1 MPSGPYERFY
11 PGEDKGLLDPT
22 WGGGAHRLSAPSV
35 SQHGGTM
42 ALSLLGGPAVG
53 YGAKLGYQGIVRGG
67 QALDRVLPA
76 LKTVI
81 KRAAPVWGE
90 GVLDYGVGKQTEKEV
105 EKVVKKVKERRREPA
120 PLSRLKTGEV
130 RQSVES
136 GLTGA
141 SWYSRA
147 EDTVLNAKQRKAT
160 ADQWISEIGRSGGK
174 KELNMS
180 GDWKGALKKAEGSLN
195 QQEVLTLLQPYT
207 IQLEE
212 KYYTNDIRE
221 ATVFELPRWTR
232 HSNLH
237 LDDYGLD
244 NQVEILLKLPQ
255 RHGESPASINFI
267 DHDWNREGPKDNY
280 NVVVHIRG
288 NDGKLFNLPAFII
301 QEIQSN
307 WHQKGQAE
315 GYRQPMPTP
324 DDMELK
330 RVSVEEAFHYGQ
342 SRIEDDIQWRQ
353 TTTPWWE
360 MVDFQDWQEHRNLP
374 EGTPVTLYRMKGSDK
389 WELAPESDITLDELW
404 NREFDYYSGGETRP
418 NDAFYDAFEASSN
431 NRPPDGPYKTT
442 WHELGFKRALMEAL
456 RDPNKEYLAWTTGEV
471 QAERNYGENWEDAW
485 PEKSKFPL
493 QLYNEKMV
501 RFAKKF
507 LGVTPQLHKPGEWT
521 VFDSRNGNP
530 VRYFDSADEASKYV
544 DSRRQIRDAGS
555 PNAFLDYD
563 RTKGDLW
570 YIKID
575 EEMRD
580 KFIKTLEGELPGG
593 KRNYNIPLHL
603 RNKEEVQMPTAQKEG
618 GGLLGRYA

>member
-76 LKTVI
+76 LKTLV

-90 GVLDYGVGKQTEKEV
+90 GLLDYGVGKQTEKEV
-105 EKVVKKVKERRREPA
+105 EKIVKEVKERREPA
-120 PLSRLKTGEV
+120 PLSRLTTGRV

-136 GLTGA
+136 DLTGA

-180 GDWKGALKKAEGSLN
+180 GDWKGALKKAEGSLS

-212 KYYTNDIRE
+212 KYYTNDIRQ
-221 ATVFELPRWTR
+221 ATVFELPRWT
-232 HSNLH
+232 NVFPQLH

-244 NQVEILLKLPQ
+244 NQVEILLKLPD
-255 RHGESPASINFI
+255 RDNIPPEEYLELGNFI
-267 DHDWNREGPKDNY
+267 DHDWNRDGPPENL
-280 NVVVHIRG
+280 NVLVHIRG
-288 NDGKLFNLPAFII
+288 NDGKLFNKDAFII

-307 WHQKGQAE
+307 WHQKGQAS
-315 GYRQPMPTP
+315 GYWHHPTQE
-324 DDMELK
+324 ELK
-330 RVSVEEAFHYGQ
+330 KWYGGTIRGQQMSWEELSDWDRDNLTDNYVNFY
-342 SRIEDDIQWRQ
+342 RRD
-353 TTTPWWE
+353 
-360 MVDFQDWQEHRNLP
+360 MVP
-374 EGTPVTLYRMKGSDK
+374 
-389 WELAPESDITLDELW
+389 
-404 NREFDYYSGGETRP
+404 
-418 NDAFYDAFEASSN
+418 DA
-431 NRPPDGPYKTT
+431 PYKKT

-471 QAERNYGENWEDAW
+471 QAERNYGPNWEVDWA
-485 PEKSKFPL
+485 EKSKFPL

-521 VFDSRNGNP
+521 VFDARNGNP
-530 VRYFDSADEASKYV
+530 VRYFDSADEAERYV
-544 DSRRQIRDAGS
+544 NSRRQIDDAGS

-563 RTKGDLW
+563 KSKGNLW

-580 KFIKTLEGELPGG
+580 KFIKTLEGELPGSN
-593 KRNYNIPLHL
+593 KHQYIPLHL
-603 RNKEEVQMPTAQKEG
+603 RSNEEVQMPLAQKEG
-618 GGLLGRYA
+618 GGLLGSYA

>member
-11 PGEDKGLLDPT
+11 PGEDRGLLDPT
-22 WGGGAHRLSAPSV
+22 WGGGPYRLSAPSI
-35 SQHGGTM
+35 SHKGSDL
-42 ALSLLGGPAVG
+42 ALSLLGGGAAG

-76 LKTVI
+76 LKTLV

-90 GVLDYGVGKQTEKEV
+90 GILDYGVGKQTEKEV
-105 EKVVKKVKERRREPA
+105 EKIVKEVKERREPA
-120 PLSRLKTGEV
+120 PLSRLTTGRV

-136 GLTGA
+136 DLTGA

-180 GDWKGALKKAEGSLN
+180 GDWKGALKKAEGSLS

-212 KYYTNDIRE
+212 KYYTNDIRQ
-221 ATVFELPRWTR
+221 ATVFELPRWT
-232 HSNLH
+232 NVFPQLH

-244 NQVEILLKLPQ
+244 NQVEILLKLPD
-255 RHGESPASINFI
+255 RDNIPPEEYLELGNFI
-267 DHDWNREGPKDNY
+267 DHDWNRDGPPENL
-280 NVVVHIRG
+280 NVLVHIRG
-288 NDGKLFNLPAFII
+288 NDGKLFNKDAFII

-307 WHQKGQAE
+307 WHQKGQAS
-315 GYRQPMPTP
+315 GYWHHPTQE
-324 DDMELK
+324 ELK
-330 RVSVEEAFHYGQ
+330 KWYGGTIRGQQMSWEELSDWDRDNLTDNYVNFY
-342 SRIEDDIQWRQ
+342 RRD
-353 TTTPWWE
+353 
-360 MVDFQDWQEHRNLP
+360 MVP
-374 EGTPVTLYRMKGSDK
+374 
-389 WELAPESDITLDELW
+389 
-404 NREFDYYSGGETRP
+404 
-418 NDAFYDAFEASSN
+418 DA
-431 NRPPDGPYKTT
+431 PYKKT

-471 QAERNYGENWEDAW
+471 QAERNYGPNWEVDWA
-485 PEKSKFPL
+485 EKSKFPL

-521 VFDSRNGNP
+521 VFDARNGNP
-530 VRYFDSADEASKYV
+530 VRYFDSADEAERYV
-544 DSRRQIRDAGS
+544 NSRRQIDDAGS

-563 RTKGDLW
+563 KSKGNLW

-580 KFIKTLEGELPGG
+580 KFIKTLEGELPGSN
-593 KRNYNIPLHL
+593 KHQYIPLHL
-603 RNKEEVQMPTAQKEG
+603 RSNEEVQMPLAQKEG
-618 GGLLGRYA
+618 GGLLGSYA